1 MPWLYSH
8 DDPPIRHFLHWVHPH
23 HGEGD
28 VRTCTVAAFLDR
40 GVAAIDAV
48 LLLQSLADTIT
59 TDVAGLF
66 LFQSRSISYRRH
78 RVILHLRFVLPE
90 SYVDPAPAA

>member
-8 DDPPIRHFLHWVHPH
+8 GHPPIRHFLHWVRPR
-23 HGEGD
+23 D
-28 VRTCTVAAFLDR
+28 SDSYVRTCIIAAFLDR
-40 GVAAIDAV
+40 GVAAIDASV
-48 LLLQSLADTIT
+48 FLQSLADTIPA
-59 TDVAGLF
+59 DVADLF
-66 LFQSRSISYRRH
+66 LLQSRTISYRRH